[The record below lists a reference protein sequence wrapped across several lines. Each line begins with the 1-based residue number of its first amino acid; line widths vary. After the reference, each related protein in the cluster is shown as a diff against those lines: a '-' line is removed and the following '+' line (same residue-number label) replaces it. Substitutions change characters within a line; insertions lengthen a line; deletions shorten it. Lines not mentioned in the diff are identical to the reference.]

1 MLGRKFLAVS
11 LLTAVSVGVM
21 AADSAPRATTSML
34 EMMNRIIL
42 PASNAVFYAASELP
56 DTDEGWRE
64 LENHALVLAESAN
77 LLLIEGYRQDSAQWL
92 TDTLLMRDASIR
104 AFQAAQ
110 ERDED
115 ALIDLNNDLYESCE
129 SCHDVTR

>member
-1 MLGRKFLAVS
+1 MRRLMLSAS
-11 LLTAVSVGVM
+11 LLIAASASVL
-21 AADSAPRATTSML
+21 AADATPRATTSML

-56 DTDEGWRE
+56 DSDDGWRE

-77 LLLIEGYRQDSAQWL
+77 LLLIEGYRRDSEQWL
-92 TDTLLMRDASIR
+92 TDTLLMRDASVR
-104 AFQAAQ
+104 AFEAAQ
-110 ERDED
+110 QRDED

-129 SCHDVTR
+129 SCHNATR

>member
-1 MLGRKFLAVS
+1 MLGKKFLAAS
-11 LLTAVSVGVM
+11 LFAVISVGVT
-21 AADSAPRATTSML
+21 AADSEPRATTTML

-77 LLLIEGYRQDSAQWL
+77 LLLIEGYRQESEQWL
-92 TDTLLMRDASIR
+92 TDTLLMRDASVR
-104 AFQAAQ
+104 AFEAAQ
-110 ERDED
+110 ARDED

-129 SCHDVTR
+129 SCHNATR